1 MIIYLTNYLTLPLFT
16 SPHHILSRKTRAKFT
31 FVYSLFTVFTVL
43 LSLREG
49 GVASTAPNFLYNIEI
64 GRRDVSEEELLT
76 LYLTNKSRTYMTP
89 Y

>member
-1 MIIYLTNYLTLPLFT
+1 MIIYLTNYLASPLFT
-16 SPHHILSRKTRAKFT
+16 SPYIPSRKTRAKFT
-31 FVYSLFTVFTVL
+31 FVCSLFTVFTVL

-49 GVASTAPNFLYNIEI
+49 VASAAQNFLHHIER